1 MEKIPYYAITVR
13 RYNVLFRHTEWFHQT
28 QDLYNEILLFYYQ
41 LYLETFTDEQPGTQ
55 EALRI
60 LEKLTIV
67 GRDKQPVPNPLPWK
81 KVPLYFRRAA
91 INTATAA
98 AKSYLA
104 RDKQEQPTGAFT
116 ESVTFYKG
124 MYRDFQGNTISLKL
138 WDGEGWQWS
147 RLRLRGNTVPEE
159 GQMMSP
165 ALVLKKDHAELHIP
179 WKIPVADGRGAR
191 ERITAENKICSTIF
205 TGQGACAVCCILDSS
220 GKRESSFYIKG
231 GREYV
236 NASQQ
241 IYDRIKRS
249 EDVQGGGGN
258 VKVNYRYWKK
268 LKNLHEHALADKPL
282 PVYGEGLNV
291 RDWLYV
297 EDHCKAIDL
306 IIHNGR
312 VGEVY
317 NVGGHNEKQNIEIV
331 KIICKELGKP
341 ESLITHVGDRK
352 GHDMRYAI
360 DPTKI
365 HSELGWLPETKFED
379 GIKKTI
385 KWYLENREWWETII
399 SGEYQNYYEKMYS
412 NR

>member
-1 MEKIPYYAITVR
+1 
-13 RYNVLFRHTEWFHQT
+13 
-28 QDLYNEILLFYYQ
+28 
-41 LYLETFTDEQPGTQ
+41 
-55 EALRI
+55 
-60 LEKLTIV
+60 
-67 GRDKQPVPNPLPWK
+67 
-81 KVPLYFRRAA
+81 
-91 INTATAA
+91 
-98 AKSYLA
+98 
-104 RDKQEQPTGAFT
+104 
-116 ESVTFYKG
+116 
-124 MYRDFQGNTISLKL
+124 MYRDFQQNTISLKL
-138 WDGEGWQWS
+138 WDGEEWQWS

-205 TGQGACAVCCILDSS
+205 TGQDAYTVCCILDSS

-231 GREYV
+231 GREYA
-236 NASQQ
+236 NASRQ

>member
-28 QDLYNEILLFYYQ
+28 QALYNEVLLFYYQ
-41 LYLETFTDEQPGTQ
+41 LYLETFPDEQPGTQ
-55 EALRI
+55 EALRT

-67 GRDKQPVPNPLPWK
+67 GRDKQPVPNSLPWK

-104 RDKQEQPTGAFT
+104 RDRQEKPTEAFT

-124 MYRDFQGNTISLKL
+124 MYRDFQENTISLKL
-138 WDGEGWQWS
+138 WDGEGWRWC

-165 ALVLKKDHAELHIP
+165 ALVLKKDRVELHIP
-179 WKIPVADGRGAR
+179 WKVPVTDGRSAR
-191 ERITAENKICSTIF
+191 ERITAENKICSAVF
-205 TGQGACAVCCILDSS
+205 TGQDACVVCCILDSD
-220 GKRESSFYIKG
+220 GKRTSSFYIKG
-231 GREYV
+231 GREYA
-236 NASQQ
+236 NASRQ

-297 EDHCKAIDL
+297 EDHCKAINL
-306 IIHNGR
+306 IIHIGR

>member
-13 RYNVLFRHTEWFHQT
+13 RYNILFRHTEWFHQT
-28 QDLYNEILLFYYQ
+28 QALYNEVLLFYYQ

-191 ERITAENKICSTIF
+191 ERIIAENKICSTIF
-205 TGQGACAVCCILDSS
+205 TGQGACAVCCILDSF

-231 GREYV
+231 GREYAMPAGRFTTGSNDPRTFRV
-236 NASQQ
+236 AAAMPKQ
-241 IYDRIKRS
+241 ITAT
-249 EDVQGGGGN
+249 G
-258 VKVNYRYWKK
+258 
-268 LKNLHEHALADKPL
+268 KN
-282 PVYGEGLNV
+282 
-291 RDWLYV
+291 
-297 EDHCKAIDL
+297 
-306 IIHNGR
+306 
-312 VGEVY
+312 
-317 NVGGHNEKQNIEIV
+317 
-331 KIICKELGKP
+331 
-341 ESLITHVGDRK
+341 
-352 GHDMRYAI
+352 
-360 DPTKI
+360 
-365 HSELGWLPETKFED
+365 
-379 GIKKTI
+379 
-385 KWYLENREWWETII
+385 
-399 SGEYQNYYEKMYS
+399 
-412 NR
+412 

>member
-1 MEKIPYYAITVR
+1 MEKMPYYAITVR
-13 RYNVLFRHTEWFHQT
+13 RYNILFRHTEWFHQT

-41 LYLETFTDEQPGTQ
+41 LYLEIFTDEQPGTQ

-104 RDKQEQPTGAFT
+104 REEQEQPTEAFT

-124 MYRDFQGNTISLKL
+124 MYRDFQQNTISLKL
-138 WDGEGWQWS
+138 WDGEEWQWS

-205 TGQGACAVCCILDSS
+205 TGQDAYTVCCILDSS

-231 GREYV
+231 GGEYA
-236 NASQQ
+236 NASRQ

-258 VKVNYRYWKK
+258 AKVNYRYWKK

-291 RDWLYV
+291 RDRLYV

-385 KWYLENREWWETII
+385 KWYL
-399 SGEYQNYYEKMYS
+399 
-412 NR
+412 

>member
-13 RYNVLFRHTEWFHQT
+13 RYNILFRHTEWFHQT

-41 LYLETFTDEQPGTQ
+41 LYLEIFTDEQPGTQ

-81 KVPLYFRRAA
+81 KVPLYFRRAT
-91 INTATAA
+91 INTATAV

-104 RDKQEQPTGAFT
+104 REEQEQPTEAFT

-124 MYRDFQGNTISLKL
+124 MYRDFQQNTISLKL
-138 WDGEGWQWS
+138 WDGEEWQWS

-205 TGQGACAVCCILDSS
+205 TGQDAYTVCCILDSS

-231 GREYV
+231 GREYA
-236 NASQQ
+236 NASRQ

-258 VKVNYRYWKK
+258 AKVNYRYWKK
-268 LKNLHEHALADKPL
+268 LKNLHEHALAVKPL

>member
-13 RYNVLFRHTEWFHQT
+13 RYNILFRHTEWFHQT

-41 LYLETFTDEQPGTQ
+41 LYLEIFTDEQPGTQ

-104 RDKQEQPTGAFT
+104 REEQEHPTEAFT

-124 MYRDFQGNTISLKL
+124 MYRDFQQNTISLKL
-138 WDGEGWQWS
+138 WDGEEWQWS

-205 TGQGACAVCCILDSS
+205 TGQDAYTVCCILDSS

-231 GREYV
+231 GGEYA
-236 NASQQ
+236 NASRQ

-258 VKVNYRYWKK
+258 AKVNYRYWKK

-352 GHDMRYAI
+352 GHDMCYAI

>member
-1 MEKIPYYAITVR
+1 MEKMPYYAITVR

-41 LYLETFTDEQPGTQ
+41 LYLETFPDEQPGTQ
-55 EALRI
+55 EVLRI

-124 MYRDFQGNTISLKL
+124 MYRDFQENTISLKL

-205 TGQGACAVCCILDSS
+205 TGQDAYTVCCILDSS

-231 GREYV
+231 GREYA
-236 NASQQ
+236 NASRQ

>member
-1 MEKIPYYAITVR
+1 MEKMPYYAITVR

-231 GREYV
+231 GREYA
-236 NASQQ
+236 NASRQ

-258 VKVNYRYWKK
+258 AKANYQYWKK
-268 LKNLHEHALADKPL
+268 LKNLHEHYAHQIS
-282 PVYGEGLNV
+282 
-291 RDWLYV
+291 RQI
-297 EDHCKAIDL
+297 ID
-306 IIHNGR
+306 
-312 VGEVY
+312 
-317 NVGGHNEKQNIEIV
+317 
-331 KIICKELGKP
+331 
-341 ESLITHVGDRK
+341 
-352 GHDMRYAI
+352 
-360 DPTKI
+360 
-365 HSELGWLPETKFED
+365 
-379 GIKKTI
+379 
-385 KWYLENREWWETII
+385 
-399 SGEYQNYYEKMYS
+399 
-412 NR
+412 

>member
-13 RYNVLFRHTEWFHQT
+13 RYNILFRHTEWFHQT

-41 LYLETFTDEQPGTQ
+41 LYLEIFTDEQPGTQ

-104 RDKQEQPTGAFT
+104 REEQEQPTEAFT

-124 MYRDFQGNTISLKL
+124 MYRDFQQNTISLKL
-138 WDGEGWQWS
+138 WDGEEWQWS

-205 TGQGACAVCCILDSS
+205 TGQDAYTVCCILDSS

-231 GREYV
+231 GREYA
-236 NASQQ
+236 NASRQ

>member
-13 RYNVLFRHTEWFHQT
+13 KYNVLFRHTEWFHQT

-104 RDKQEQPTGAFT
+104 RDKQEQPTGDFT

-165 ALVLKKDHAELHIP
+165 ALVLKKDRVELHIP
-179 WKIPVADGRGAR
+179 WKVPVTDGRSAR
-191 ERITAENKICSTIF
+191 ERITAENKICSTVF
-205 TGQGACAVCCILDSS
+205 TGQDACAVCCILDSA
-220 GKRESSFYIKG
+220 GKRTSSFYIKG
-231 GREYV
+231 GREYA
-236 NASQQ
+236 NASRQ
-241 IYDRIKRS
+241 IYERIHRS
-249 EDVQGGGGN
+249 EQVHGGGGN
-258 VKVNYRYWKK
+258 AKANYRYWKK
-268 LKNLHEHALADKPL
+268 LRNLHEHYA
-282 PVYGEGLNV
+282 
-291 RDWLYV
+291 
-297 EDHCKAIDL
+297 HQFSCQIID
-306 IIHNGR
+306 
-312 VGEVY
+312 Y
-317 NVGGHNEKQNIEIV
+317 
-331 KIICKELGKP
+331 CKEQNASIL
-341 ESLITHVGDRK
+341 V
-352 GHDMRYAI
+352 
-360 DPTKI
+360 
-365 HSELGWLPETKFED
+365 LPE
-379 GIKKTI
+379 
-385 KWYLENREWWETII
+385 YNRDHGNII
-399 SGEYQNYYEKMYS
+399 QASVGKNSPLRLVTSIREKLKYKA
-412 NR
+412 

>member
-13 RYNVLFRHTEWFHQT
+13 RYNILFRHTEWFHQT

-41 LYLETFTDEQPGTQ
+41 LYLETFPDEQPGTQ

-124 MYRDFQGNTISLKL
+124 MYRDFQENTISLKL

-179 WKIPVADGRGAR
+179 WKIPVADGRGVR

-231 GREYV
+231 GREYA
-236 NASQQ
+236 NASRQ

-258 VKVNYRYWKK
+258 AKVNYRYWKK

>member
-1 MEKIPYYAITVR
+1 MEKMPYYAITVR
-13 RYNVLFRHTEWFHQT
+13 RYNILFRHTEWFHQT

-41 LYLETFTDEQPGTQ
+41 LYLETFPDEQPGTQ

-67 GRDKQPVPNPLPWK
+67 GRDKQPVPNPIPWK

-104 RDKQEQPTGAFT
+104 REEQEQPTEAFT

-124 MYRDFQGNTISLKL
+124 MYRDFQQNTISLKL
-138 WDGEGWQWS
+138 WDGEGWQWC

-165 ALVLKKDHAELHIP
+165 ALVLKKDRAELHIP

-191 ERITAENKICSTIF
+191 ERITAESKICSAVF
-205 TGQGACAVCCILDSS
+205 TGQDACTVCCILDSS

-231 GREYV
+231 GREYA
-236 NASQQ
+236 NASRQ

-258 VKVNYRYWKK
+258 AKANYRYWKK
-268 LKNLHEHALADKPL
+268 LKNLHEHRQHDDNVVGAYAYGMKYDIKSKIMKIRNKEQRSGRSLLAKM
-282 PVYGEGLNV
+282 VYKY
-291 RDWLYV
+291 WP
-297 EDHCKAIDL
+297 
-306 IIHNGR
+306 
-312 VGEVY
+312 
-317 NVGGHNEKQNIEIV
+317 EIV
-331 KIICKELGKP
+331 CQDRVLFAAANANKMKNKCALIANVQKLRFYSKESTGGLILKILFG
-341 ESLITHVGDRK
+341 
-352 GHDMRYAI
+352 
-360 DPTKI
+360 
-365 HSELGWLPETKFED
+365 FF
-379 GIKKTI
+379 
-385 KWYLENREWWETII
+385 
-399 SGEYQNYYEKMYS
+399 
-412 NR
+412 

>member
-1 MEKIPYYAITVR
+1 MEKMPYYAITVR
-13 RYNVLFRHTEWFHQT
+13 RYNILFRHTEWFHQT

-179 WKIPVADGRGAR
+179 WKVPVTDGRSAR

-205 TGQGACAVCCILDSS
+205 TGQDACAVCCILDS
-220 GKRESSFYIKG
+220 EN
-231 GREYV
+231 E
-236 NASQQ
+236 
-241 IYDRIKRS
+241 
-249 EDVQGGGGN
+249 
-258 VKVNYRYWKK
+258 
-268 LKNLHEHALADKPL
+268 
-282 PVYGEGLNV
+282 
-291 RDWLYV
+291 
-297 EDHCKAIDL
+297 
-306 IIHNGR
+306 R
-312 VGEVY
+312 VPS
-317 NVGGHNEKQNIEIV
+317 I
-331 KIICKELGKP
+331 
-341 ESLITHVGDRK
+341 
-352 GHDMRYAI
+352 
-360 DPTKI
+360 
-365 HSELGWLPETKFED
+365 
-379 GIKKTI
+379 
-385 KWYLENREWWETII
+385 
-399 SGEYQNYYEKMYS
+399 
-412 NR
+412 

>member
-1 MEKIPYYAITVR
+1 MEKNVR
-13 RYNVLFRHTEWFHQT
+13 TMRSQVRKYNILFRHTEWFHQT

-179 WKIPVADGRGAR
+179 WKIPVADGRGVR
-191 ERITAENKICSTIF
+191 ERIIAENKICSTIF

-231 GREYV
+231 GREYA
-236 NASQQ
+236 NASRQ

-258 VKVNYRYWKK
+258 AKANYRYWKK
-268 LKNLHEHALADKPL
+268 LQNLHEHYAHQIS
-282 PVYGEGLNV
+282 
-291 RDWLYV
+291 RRI
-297 EDHCKAIDL
+297 ID
-306 IIHNGR
+306 
-312 VGEVY
+312 Y
-317 NVGGHNEKQNIEIV
+317 
-331 KIICKELGKP
+331 C
-341 ESLITHVGDRK
+341 
-352 GHDMRYAI
+352 
-360 DPTKI
+360 
-365 HSELGWLPETKFED
+365 
-379 GIKKTI
+379 KKT
-385 KWYLENREWWETII
+385 KCQC
-399 SGEYQNYYEKMYS
+399 SGPSGIQQRLWKYHSGKRRKKFPTSSGSVHPRKTEIQGMAGRHRRS
-412 NR
+412 GGSTA